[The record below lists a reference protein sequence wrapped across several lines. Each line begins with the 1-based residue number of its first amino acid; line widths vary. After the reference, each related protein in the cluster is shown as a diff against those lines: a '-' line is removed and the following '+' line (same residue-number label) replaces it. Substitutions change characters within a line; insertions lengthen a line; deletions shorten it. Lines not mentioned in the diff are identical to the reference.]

1 MIRLFDVSFS
11 ILALITLSP
20 ILIIVSILLKFTGE
34 GEIFF
39 LQQRVGMN
47 GRMFK
52 LYKFATMLKD
62 SPNMGT
68 GTVTMKDDTRI
79 LPLGKFLRKSKI
91 NELPQLFN
99 ILIGDMSIIG
109 PRPQAKSCFDAF
121 STEAQKNI
129 IKLKPGLSGIGPI
142 IFRNEEN
149 ILEGNSST
157 LDFYNNAIAPYKGE
171 VEAWYLDN
179 RNVPKYFMLIS
190 MTVWVVVFSKSDLVW
205 KLFDHLPI
213 PPDILKKDLNYPN

>member
-1 MIRLFDVSFS
+1 
-11 ILALITLSP
+11 
-20 ILIIVSILLKFTGE
+20 
-34 GEIFF
+34 
-39 LQQRVGMN
+39 
-47 GRMFK
+47 
-52 LYKFATMLKD
+52 
-62 SPNMGT
+62 MGT

-205 KLFDHLPI
+205 KLFDDLPI

>member
-205 KLFDHLPI
+205 KLFDDLPI

>member
-1 MIRLFDVSFS
+1 VIRLFDITFSF
-11 ILALITLSP
+11 LALVILSP
-20 ILIIVSILLKFTGE
+20 ILVVITVLLKFTGE

-39 LQQRVGMN
+39 LQHRVGMN
-47 GRMFK
+47 GKMFK

-68 GTVTMKDDTRI
+68 GTVTMKNDSRI
-79 LPLGKFLRKSKI
+79 LPFGKFLRKSKI

-99 ILIGDMSIIG
+99 ILLGEMSVIG

-121 STEAQKNI
+121 SAKAQKSI

-157 LDFYNNAIAPYKGE
+157 LDFYNNVIATYKGE
-171 VEAWYLDN
+171 VETWYLDN
-179 RNVPKYFMLIS
+179 RNLPKYFMLIS
-190 MTVWVVVFSKSDLVW
+190 MTIWVIIFPKSNLIWRLFHDL
-205 KLFDHLPI
+205 PA
-213 PPDILKKDLNYPN
+213 PPDELKKDLNYPN

>member
-52 LYKFATMLKD
+52 LYKFATMLKN

-149 ILEGNSST
+149 ILEGNSGT

-205 KLFDHLPI
+205 KLFDDLPI

>member
-1 MIRLFDVSFS
+1 MIRLFDISFS
-11 ILALITLSP
+11 IFALIILSP
-20 ILIIVSILLKFTGE
+20 ILIIISILLKYTGE

-39 LQQRVGMN
+39 LQHRVGMN

-62 SPNMGT
+62 SPNIGT
-68 GTVTMKDDTRI
+68 GTVTMKDDARI

-121 STEAQKNI
+121 STEAKKNI
-129 IKLKPGLSGIGPI
+129 VKLKPGLSGIGPI
-142 IFRNEEN
+142 IFRNEED

-157 LDFYNNAIAPYKGE
+157 LDFYNNVIAPYKGE

-179 RNVPKYFMLIS
+179 RNLPKYFMLIS
-190 MTVWVVVFSKSDLVW
+190 MTVWVVIFSKSDLVW
-205 KLFDHLPI
+205 KLFDDLPV
-213 PPDILKKDLNYPN
+213 PPDILKKDLNYPI